1 MSSFDNTPEKDIALI
16 GVGLS
21 ATSQP
26 QTKSFGGPGLVGY
39 SLSKAILGLQWKYT
53 KFWVCNLSSMKALN
67 SLELKT
73 NSLSHLRTHSKM
85 PVEGFFFTAEDCFVE
100 LVFGLNMVIL
110 QR

>member
-1 MSSFDNTPEKDIALI
+1 
-16 GVGLS
+16 
-21 ATSQP
+21 
-26 QTKSFGGPGLVGY
+26 
-39 SLSKAILGLQWKYT
+39 
-53 KFWVCNLSSMKALN
+53 MKALN

-73 NSLSHLRTHSKM
+73 NSLSHLKTHSKM